1 MVADLE
7 FTGSIPELYDRYLVP
22 LIFEGSVQPAIAG
35 DSDGGDGTGGGG
47 GKQGP

>member
-1 MVADLE
+1 MNLKATFAAITLA
-7 FTGSIPELYDRYLVP
+7 LV
-22 LIFEGSVQPAIAG
+22 IVGAAATITSFIVQPAIAG

>member
-1 MVADLE
+1 MDLKDIGAAILLAFVIVGAAATVTS
-7 FTGSIPELYDRYLVP
+7 FT
-22 LIFEGSVQPAIAG
+22 VQPAIAG